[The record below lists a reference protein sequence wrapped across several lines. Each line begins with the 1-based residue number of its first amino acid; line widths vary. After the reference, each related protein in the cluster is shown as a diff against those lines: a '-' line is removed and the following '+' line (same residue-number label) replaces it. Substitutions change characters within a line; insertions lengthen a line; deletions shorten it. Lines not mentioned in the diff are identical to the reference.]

1 MNIYFYDENFF
12 FIFVFMVTIASY
24 VVLLMG
30 ALGFTLTI
38 YLGLLKGVKL
48 I

>member
-1 MNIYFYDENFF
+1 
-12 FIFVFMVTIASY
+12 MVTIASY
-24 VVLLMG
+24 VVLIIG

-38 YLGLLKGVKL
+38 YFGLLKGAKL

>member
-1 MNIYFYDENFF
+1 
-12 FIFVFMVTIASY
+12 MVTISSY
-24 VVLLMG
+24 VVLLVG

-38 YLGLLKGVKL
+38 YFGLLKGAKL

>member
-1 MNIYFYDENFF
+1 MIKIF
-12 FIFVFMVTIASY
+12 FIYTFMVTIASY